1 VFVVVVEEEGLL
13 VFSCGSATA
22 TEDCDMQAMEKG
34 KTPAALLPRRSFIV
48 GRQCWSSRRCN
59 RGREREQN
67 KEYSGGYVCSRG
79 EEVKRETRGSAQNYC
94 RPLLCYIL
102 VFDVLVW

>member
-1 VFVVVVEEEGLL
+1 VVVVEEEGLL

-59 RGREREQN
+59 RGERERAEQ
-67 KEYSGGYVCSRG
+67 GV
-79 EEVKRETRGSAQNYC
+79 QWW
-94 RPLLCYIL
+94 LCL
-102 VFDVLVW
+102 